1 MKKIANILYSLL
13 LYLYAVVL
21 CTLFL
26 VLSAVALV
34 LCYPFDRRRTV
45 VHLCSR
51 ALVRCFMVVPPC
63 WSHRVVGWEKVD
75 PKKPYVIVM
84 NHNSLFDI
92 VVLYFLRLEYRWVS
106 KIEVVKAPYFG
117 QFLYL
122 HGDILINRGR
132 ATQALEQL
140 RAEGKMWLD
149 RGVSIAIFP
158 EGTRSKTG
166 QMGRFNPGAF
176 DLAKR
181 NEVEVLPIVLHG
193 TRTVLR
199 PKSILFNWRNRIT
212 LQILDPISVEQLQN
226 EPLRELSDATSEKMI
241 ATLEALKQEQ

>member
-1 MKKIANILYSLL
+1 MFSIL
-13 LYLYAVVL
+13 LYLYALVL
-21 CTLFL
+21 CTFF
-26 VLSAVALV
+26 VILSAVVLV
-34 LCYPFDRRRTV
+34 ICYPFDRRRYM

-51 ALVRCFMVVPPC
+51 ALVRCFFFVPPR
-63 WSHRVVGWEKVD
+63 WSHRVIGWEKVD

-84 NHNSLFDI
+84 NHNTLFDI
-92 VVLYFLRLEYRWVS
+92 PVLYFLRMEYRWVS
-106 KIEVVKAPYFG
+106 KREVVKAPFFG

-140 RAEGKMWLD
+140 RREGKMWLG

-166 QMGRFNPGAF
+166 EMGRFNPGAF
-176 DLAKR
+176 DLALR

-193 TRTVLR
+193 TR
-199 PKSILFNWRNRIT
+199 SIIKPGSWLWNWKNRVT
-212 LQILDPISVEQLQN
+212 LQILDPITVEQLQ
-226 EPLRELSDATSEKMI
+226 ERPLREISDETRTKMVE
-241 ATLEALKQEQ
+241 TLEALKQQ

>member
-1 MKKIANILYSLL
+1 MFSIL
-13 LYLYAVVL
+13 LYLYALVL
-21 CTLFL
+21 CAFF
-26 VLSAVALV
+26 VILSAVVLV
-34 LCYPFDRRRTV
+34 ICYPFDRRRYM

-51 ALVRCFMVVPPC
+51 ALVRCFFFVPPR
-63 WSHRVVGWEKVD
+63 WSHRVIGWEKVD

-84 NHNSLFDI
+84 NHNTLFDI
-92 VVLYFLRLEYRWVS
+92 PVLYFLRMEYRWVS
-106 KIEVVKAPYFG
+106 KREVVKAPFFG

-140 RAEGKMWLD
+140 RREGKMWLG

-166 QMGRFNPGAF
+166 EMGRFNPGAF
-176 DLAKR
+176 DLALR

-193 TRTVLR
+193 TR
-199 PKSILFNWRNRIT
+199 SIIKPGSWLWNWKNRVT
-212 LQILDPISVEQLQN
+212 LQILDPITVEQLQ
-226 EPLRELSDATSEKMI
+226 ERPLREISDETRTKMVE
-241 ATLEALKQEQ
+241 TLEALKQQ

>member
-1 MKKIANILYSLL
+1 MFSIL
-13 LYLYAVVL
+13 LYLYALVL
-21 CTLFL
+21 CAFFMI
-26 VLSAVALV
+26 LSAVVLV
-34 LCYPFDRRRTV
+34 ICYPFDRRRYM

-51 ALVRCFMVVPPC
+51 ALVRCFFFVPPR
-63 WSHRVVGWEKVD
+63 WSHRVIGWEKVD

-84 NHNSLFDI
+84 NHNTLFDI
-92 VVLYFLRLEYRWVS
+92 PVLYFLRMEYRWVS
-106 KIEVVKAPYFG
+106 KREVVKAPFFG

-140 RAEGKMWLD
+140 RREGKMWLG

-166 QMGRFNPGAF
+166 EMGRFNPGAF
-176 DLAKR
+176 DLALR

-193 TRTVLR
+193 TR
-199 PKSILFNWRNRIT
+199 SIIKPGSWLWNWKNRVT
-212 LQILDPISVEQLQN
+212 LQILDPITVEQLQ
-226 EPLRELSDATSEKMI
+226 ERPLREISDETPEHSSYPVPVI
-241 ATLEALKQEQ
+241 HPY

>member
-1 MKKIANILYSLL
+1 MFSIL
-13 LYLYAVVL
+13 LYLYALVL
-21 CTLFL
+21 CTFF
-26 VLSAVALV
+26 VILSAVVLV
-34 LCYPFDRRRTV
+34 ICYPFDRRRYM

-51 ALVRCFMVVPPC
+51 ALVRCFFFVPPR
-63 WSHRVVGWEKVD
+63 WSHRVIGWEKVD

-84 NHNSLFDI
+84 NHNTLFDI
-92 VVLYFLRLEYRWVS
+92 PVLYFLRMEYRWVS
-106 KIEVVKAPYFG
+106 KREVVKAPFFG

-140 RAEGKMWLD
+140 RREGKMWLG

-166 QMGRFNPGAF
+166 EMGRFNPGAF
-176 DLAKR
+176 DLALR

-193 TRTVLR
+193 TRTIIKPGSWLW
-199 PKSILFNWRNRIT
+199 NWKNRVT
-212 LQILDPISVEQLQN
+212 LQILDPITVEQLQ
-226 EPLRELSDATSEKMI
+226 ERPLREISDETRTKMVE
-241 ATLEALKQEQ
+241 TLEALKQQ

>member
-1 MKKIANILYSLL
+1 MKILYSIL
-13 LYLYAVVL
+13 LYIYALVL
-21 CTLFL
+21 CTFFL
-26 VLSAVALV
+26 LLSAVALV
-34 LCYPFDRRRTV
+34 VCYPFDKRRTV

-84 NHNSLFDI
+84 NHNTLFDI

-166 QMGRFNPGAF
+166 EMGRFNPGAF

-193 TRTVLR
+193 TRTVTEGW
-199 PKSILFNWRNRIT
+199 KWSWRNRIT
-212 LQILDPISVEQLQN
+212 LQILDPITVEQLQN
-226 EPLRELSDATSEKMI
+226 EPLRDLADATREKMI
-241 ATLEALKQEQ
+241 TTLEALKQEK

>member
-1 MKKIANILYSLL
+1 MFSVL
-13 LYLYAVVL
+13 LYLYALVL
-21 CTLFL
+21 CTFF
-26 VLSAVALV
+26 VILSAVVLV
-34 LCYPFDRRRTV
+34 ICYPFDRRRYM

-51 ALVRCFMVVPPC
+51 ALVRCFFFVPPR
-63 WSHRVVGWEKVD
+63 WSHRVIGWEKLD

-84 NHNSLFDI
+84 NHNTLFDI
-92 VVLYFLRLEYRWVS
+92 PVLYFLRLEYRWVS
-106 KIEVVKAPYFG
+106 KREVVKAPFFG

-140 RAEGKMWLD
+140 RREGKMWLG

-166 QMGRFNPGAF
+166 EMGRFNPGAF
-176 DLAKR
+176 DLALR

-193 TRTVLR
+193 TRTIIKPGSWLW
-199 PKSILFNWRNRIT
+199 NWKNRVT
-212 LQILDPISVEQLQN
+212 LQILDPITVEQMQ
-226 EPLRELSDATSEKMI
+226 ERPLREIADETRTKMI
-241 ATLEALKQEQ
+241 ETLEALKNE

>member
-1 MKKIANILYSLL
+1 MFSIL
-13 LYLYAVVL
+13 LYLYALVL
-21 CTLFL
+21 CAFFMI
-26 VLSAVALV
+26 LSAVVLV
-34 LCYPFDRRRTV
+34 ICYPFDRRRYM

-51 ALVRCFMVVPPC
+51 VLVRCFFFLPPR
-63 WSHRVVGWEKVD
+63 WSHRVIGWEKVD

-84 NHNSLFDI
+84 NHNTLFDI
-92 VVLYFLRLEYRWVS
+92 PVLYFLRMEYRWVS
-106 KIEVVKAPYFG
+106 KREVVKAPFFG

-140 RAEGKMWLD
+140 RREGKMWLG

-166 QMGRFNPGAF
+166 EMGRFNPGAF
-176 DLAKR
+176 DLALR

-193 TRTVLR
+193 TRTIIKPGSWLW
-199 PKSILFNWRNRIT
+199 NWKNRVT
-212 LQILDPISVEQLQN
+212 LQILDPITVEQLQ
-226 EPLRELSDATSEKMI
+226 ERPLREISDETRTKMVE
-241 ATLEALKQEQ
+241 TLEALKQQ

>member
-1 MKKIANILYSLL
+1 MFSIL
-13 LYLYAVVL
+13 LYLYALVL
-21 CTLFL
+21 CAFFMI
-26 VLSAVALV
+26 LSAVVLV
-34 LCYPFDRRRTV
+34 ICYPFDRRRYM

-51 ALVRCFMVVPPC
+51 ALVRCFFFVPPR
-63 WSHRVVGWEKVD
+63 WSHRVIGWEKVD

-84 NHNSLFDI
+84 NHNTLFDI
-92 VVLYFLRLEYRWVS
+92 PVLYFLRMEYRWVS
-106 KIEVVKAPYFG
+106 KREVVKAPFFG

-140 RAEGKMWLD
+140 RREGKMWLG

-166 QMGRFNPGAF
+166 EMGRFNPGAF
-176 DLAKR
+176 DLALR

-193 TRTVLR
+193 TRTII
-199 PKSILFNWRNRIT
+199 KSGSWLWNWKNRVT
-212 LQILDPISVEQLQN
+212 LQILDPITVEQLQ
-226 EPLRELSDATSEKMI
+226 ERPLREISDETRTKMVE
-241 ATLEALKQEQ
+241 TLEALKQQ